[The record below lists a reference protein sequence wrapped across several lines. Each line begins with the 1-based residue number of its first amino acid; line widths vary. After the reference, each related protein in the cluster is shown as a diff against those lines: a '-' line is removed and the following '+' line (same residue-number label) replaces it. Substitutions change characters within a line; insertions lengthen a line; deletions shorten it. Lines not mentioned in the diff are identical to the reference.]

1 MRKASPRGIPW
12 RQNMKK
18 STKILILC
26 GAAAALGACSGSNDN
41 GVNSDGV
48 PATTINIKVYK
59 GGHGTT
65 WLYTLKEKFEA
76 AFAKQN
82 YRVNIITPSN
92 TLEGASAL
100 ADMRLGYKKS
110 NVDLYLVSAC
120 RADQTQDKQYDAC
133 VESLDDVYSSHPI
146 SFDGTEESKL
156 IKDKLDPTYDH
167 AVKYDGTY
175 YGVLWSSSPC
185 GMVANTKVLS
195 SYNLSLP
202 RTTDELFNCFDTIYA
217 KTSETGVYPF
227 SWGGYNSSGYS
238 LFAVYPW
245 LAQILGKEGYT
256 QFMTLQK
263 DPSGS
268 ATQED
273 IDTGYTWY
281 QNDKIYTPLTLIDK
295 LYNVDTSSANSEN
308 ETHAKAHYNVVAGK
322 AAFTCDGEFFFNEV
336 KANYQKYLN
345 DITFMNTPVSSA
357 LGTILGISDKQ
368 LSTLIGLYDEDKT
381 VEQAMSAT
389 SLSQEI
395 VERVYE
401 ARGAHFEKAYANAYL
416 TKGSTKADVAKLFLR
431 MLCSNDFGKVFN
443 ETAYGASV
451 YADTNSIE
459 SDYPFVNAVSK
470 VINGQKAWMVNNAR
484 NTGLRYNANI
494 QTYVQYNDTIVKNI
508 VAKGSSEVIND
519 IKSNMTQEYW
529 AKTLKAAGY
538 DVSK

>member
-1 MRKASPRGIPW
+1 
-12 RQNMKK
+12 MKK

-26 GAAAALGACSGSNDN
+26 LAASALGACSGGGSD
-41 GVNSDGV
+41 VNSDGV

-76 AFAKQN
+76 VYAKEN
-82 YRVNIITPSN
+82 YKVNIITPSN

-100 ADMRLGYKKS
+100 ADMRIGYKKT

-120 RADQTQDKQYDAC
+120 RASETQDKQYDAC
-133 VESLDDVYSSHPI
+133 VEPLDDVYSSHPI
-146 SFDGTEESKL
+146 AFDGSEESKL

-185 GMVANTKVLS
+185 GMVANTKVLAD
-195 SYNLSLP
+195 YKLSLP
-202 RTTDELFNCFDTIYA
+202 RTTDELFACFDTIYA
-217 KTSETGVYPF
+217 KTSQTGVYPF

-263 DPSGS
+263 DQSEI
-268 ATQED
+268 TQDD

-281 QNDKIYTPLTLIDK
+281 QKDEIYTPLSLIDK
-295 LYNVDTSSANSEN
+295 LYNVDTSTANSEN
-308 ETHAKAHYNVVAGK
+308 ETHAKSHYNVVTGK

-345 DITFMNTPVSSA
+345 DITFINTPVSSS
-357 LGTILGISDKQ
+357 LGTALGISDEQ
-368 LSTLIGLYDEDKT
+368 LSTIIGLYDEDKT
-381 VEQAMSAT
+381 VEEAVSAT

-416 TKGSTKADVAKLFLR
+416 TKGSTKASVAKLFLR

-451 YADTNSIE
+451 YADSNTIE
-459 SDYPFVNAVSK
+459 SEYPFVNGVSK
-470 VINGQKAWMVNNAR
+470 VINGQSAWMVNNAR
-484 NTGLRYNANI
+484 NVGLRFNANI
-494 QTYVQYNDTIVKNI
+494 QTYVQYGDTIVKNI
-508 VAKGSSEVIND
+508 VAKGSSEVISD
-519 IKSNMTQEYW
+519 IKTNMTSEYW
-529 AKTLKAAGY
+529 AKTLKTAGY